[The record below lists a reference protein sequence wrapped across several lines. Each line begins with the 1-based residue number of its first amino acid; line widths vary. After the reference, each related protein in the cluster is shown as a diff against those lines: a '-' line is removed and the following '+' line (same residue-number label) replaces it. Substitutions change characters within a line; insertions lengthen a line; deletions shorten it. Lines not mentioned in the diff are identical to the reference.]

1 MDKPKPTAESFTVK
15 PGHPMLIFL
24 CSVWMLLLGC
34 TIGMHWWFRQLDLA
48 PFDDLIWPH
57 LFSAVLGKNSF
68 IPVVV
73 VAVEMW

>member
-1 MDKPKPTAESFTVK
+1 MCFSAEPDSDQR
-15 PGHPMLIFL
+15 
-24 CSVWMLLLGC
+24 SND
-34 TIGMHWWFRQLDLA
+34 WFRQLDLA